1 MTGSMNAR
9 LVRAFFCLY
18 FSVTT
23 GITAAAA
30 AAAHPVRIVVSG
42 VADGSAAQQ
51 ALLLAETM
59 QIQTG
64 QPFIVDHRSG
74 IGGAAAAAVV
84 ARSAADGRVL
94 LLADASLAVRAAAA
108 SAGAEAAVS
117 RELHPVGQISAT
129 PLVLAVHP
137 RVPARS
143 LPELLAL
150 ARTRDARI
158 QAGTGMAGG
167 LDHLAAALLLP
178 SAVAARI
185 APFRGDA
192 RAVRQLIEGQIDL
205 LFAAAPLALPQWAAG
220 RMRLLAVTAASRN
233 SGLARLPVLGKAQ
246 TEFVTSQWYALFMPA
261 ATAPSV
267 VSAMQQSMHRALHD
281 EAVTAYFEAHAVE
294 AVGGD
299 AAALEALLRR
309 ETERYASLI
318 RRASMVP

>member
-1 MTGSMNAR
+1 MASSGAR
-9 LVRAFFCLY
+9 LVRAFFCLI
-18 FSVTT
+18 
-23 GITAAAA
+23 GLLAASGAVAVAA
-30 AAAHPVRIVVSG
+30 EFPVRIVVQG
-42 VADGSAAQQ
+42 GADGSASRQAQ
-51 ALLLAETM
+51 LLTEAM
-59 QIQTG
+59 QRQSG
-64 QPFIVDHRSG
+64 RQLIVDHRDG
-74 IGGAAAAAVV
+74 IGGSAAAAV
-84 ARSAADGRVL
+84 AQRSTADGHVL
-94 LLADASLAVRAAAA
+94 LLADASLAVRAVAA
-108 SAGAEAAVS
+108 SAGAEHWS
-117 RELHPVGQISAT
+117 LRELGPVGQISST

-158 QAGTGMAGG
+158 LAGTGMAGG

-192 RAVRQLIEGQIDL
+192 RAVRQLTEGQIDL

-220 RMRLLAVTAASRN
+220 RVRLLAVTAASRN
-233 SGLARLPVLGKAQ
+233 SGLARLPVLGNAQ

-261 ATAPSV
+261 TTAPSV
-267 VSAMQQSMHRALHD
+267 VSAMQQSMRQALRD
-281 EAVTAYFEAHAVE
+281 EAVKAYFDVHAVE

-299 AAALEALLRR
+299 ATALEALLRR